1 MPPTVDKSIKRAE
14 IISHAA
20 NEFSKRGF
28 HVTKMQDVATSADI
42 GKGTIYEYFA
52 TKEDLFLAV
61 YDSWMTE
68 YEATVQERVDA
79 AEGALSKV
87 DAIRESAVD
96 FYQSRAT
103 QAPLLLEFW
112 AHTLRTDNPAFL
124 KRIDLHQEF
133 LQELGAKL
141 TRELIKAG
149 WFQTVDA
156 ASFARM
162 EVGISNGIFLTWV
175 LQGQSFPLDKA
186 YTFRQS
192 ILGYGLLNDEARSAI
207 KEMLLT
213 KLKKGF

>member
-1 MPPTVDKSIKRAE
+1 MPPVVDKAVKRAE
-14 IISHAA
+14 IIAHAA
-20 NEFSKRGF
+20 KEFSKRGF

-68 YEATVQERVDA
+68 YENTIQQRVDE

-87 DAIRESAVD
+87 DAIRISAVD
-96 FYQSRAT
+96 FYQSRAAE
-103 QAPLLLEFW
+103 APLLLEFW
-112 AHTLRTDNPAFL
+112 AHTLRTDNPRFL
-124 KRIDLHQEF
+124 ERINVHQRYLEDLGAT
-133 LQELGAKL
+133 LTQELV
-141 TRELIKAG
+141 EAG
-149 WFQTVDA
+149 WFQEVDA
-156 ASFARM
+156 KSFSLM

-175 LQGQSFPLDKA
+175 LQERRFPLDKA

-192 ILGYGLLNDEARSAI
+192 ILGYGLLNDSAREALQ
-207 KEMLLT
+207 EMLLA